1 MPGSEMD
8 NGRAPAA
15 REPVRVE
22 LSRAQVEGVLHEV
35 SDVRDVSQL
44 LTGVPD
50 LQGVLA
56 LVREQ
61 PQAAR
66 FSQSL
71 LLGLALFAAL
81 PADGSYMGI
90 TGLAR
95 ELGMSASTAHRY
107 VSTLVAVGLVERD
120 PKTREYRLAHAR

>member
-1 MPGSEMD
+1 VPK
-8 NGRAPAA
+8 RAPAA
-15 REPVRVE
+15 RREPVLLE
-22 LSRAQVEGVLHEV
+22 LSRAQVERVLHEV
-35 SDVRDVSQL
+35 SAVRDVSQL

-50 LQGVLA
+50 LAGVLA
-56 LVREQ
+56 LAREQ

-81 PADGSYMGI
+81 PADGSYVGI
-90 TGLAR
+90 TELAR
-95 ELGMSASTAHRY
+95 ELGVSASTAHRY

-120 PKTREYRLAHAR
+120 PNTREYRLGHAR